1 MAAKQQAA
9 AEQAKAEHAAQQKA
23 ARQAAAE
30 KAAEAKAAAE
40 KAAEV
45 KAAAEAARAAA
56 LKKQMAE
63 QTAKAEEAARAKAL
77 QQQLSEAKAKAQAEA
92 NLAAARAQQAAENQR
107 LIGLFAQKIRTQVYN
122 AWNTNFSA
130 ALSCTVQMELSPQGQ
145 IIGQPRII
153 RSSGNPRFDQ
163 AVIAAVQAAAPF
175 APPIGL
181 SYDLYKEVNLKFNAE
196 ELNHG

>member
-1 MAAKQQAA
+1 
-9 AEQAKAEHAAQQKA
+9 
-23 ARQAAAE
+23 
-30 KAAEAKAAAE
+30 
-40 KAAEV
+40 
-45 KAAAEAARAAA
+45 
-56 LKKQMAE
+56 
-63 QTAKAEEAARAKAL
+63 
-77 QQQLSEAKAKAQAEA
+77 
-92 NLAAARAQQAAENQR
+92 
-107 LIGLFAQKIRTQVYN
+107 
-122 AWNTNFSA
+122 
-130 ALSCTVQMELSPQGQ
+130 MELNPQGQ